1 MSQLQPLI
9 QLQQLA
15 EPLLNVQEMQF
26 WLDKAVAWGQAD
38 SPDTQRDTCLHLSRL
53 QDFLQQLLTHIN
65 NMSSTTETMK
75 RLPFL
80 GQFLGRLCWNPYV
93 TADATSR
100 RQLFQ
105 CLWGLYSE
113 HPGNAVE
120 RKANQWIQKV
130 LSQLATEED
139 DDAAQ
144 ALMKHMGVPPKEHHL
159 KVLRKMVAQLQENI
173 GKSCSSLGHINQ
185 GCSCDSILATSL
197 ACVPLVT
204 CPEAAPLIGALLQ
217 QPMTCVRA
225 ALSEDFLVALSSA
238 YSSQCLSLE
247 EKAVIS
253 LWYNNLSCLE
263 DAVLSLLE
271 CVLTNT
277 GSTPQKLKQRL
288 ARSLLPKACAQ
299 HCSVFL
305 VVNDIFR
312 SVLKQAERKG
322 SVKYLIQTFTSC
334 FLREL
339 ALLQHQTSVSLKATF
354 PQSPQSL
361 LVPLLT
367 LPSEMPQEAWRH
379 HLNWLSGSLQRL
391 TEEEEEGDGESSSSI
406 RGHHKV
412 FEAWFLLVQ
421 CAHWVQVA
429 VQLLVTSEPED
440 CGPLLWL
447 LTFYHHPTN
456 KGHHRTLQLVHAK
469 EAWDH
474 LRSLFLVS
482 ARPLPVDRLQSL
494 VTLLSPQPLQPS
506 PSPLLILNL
515 LVNFAV
521 FSQQSLSGS
530 TEILQVVHRS
540 DLVDEAACVLSSLEL
555 RLNEGRCSSSDANRV
570 HLRIKALQNT
580 LTHMHAASS
589 PAENQA
595 HTLRHSETGESTYSH
610 THTDAL
616 MHITT
621 QQ

>member
-1 MSQLQPLI
+1 MTQLQPLM
-9 QLQQLA
+9 QLQQTA
-15 EPLLNVQEMQF
+15 EPLLKVQEMQF

-38 SPDTQRDTCLHLSRL
+38 RPDTQKDTCLHLRRL
-53 QDFLQQLLTHIN
+53 RDFLQQLLTHIN

-93 TADATSR
+93 SADAISR
-100 RQLFQ
+100 RLMFQ

-130 LSQLATEED
+130 LCQLATEEED
-139 DDAAQ
+139 TAAQ
-144 ALMKHMGVPPKEHHL
+144 ALMKHTGVPSKEYHL
-159 KVLRKMVAQLQENI
+159 KVLRKRVALLQQNI
-173 GKSCSSLGHINQ
+173 GKSCRSLGDINQ
-185 GCSCDSILATSL
+185 RCSCDSILATSE
-197 ACVPLVT
+197 ACAPLVT
-204 CPEAAPLIGALLQ
+204 CPEAAPLIGAMLQ
-217 QPMTCVRA
+217 QPVTCVRA
-225 ALSEDFLVALSSA
+225 TLSEHFLEALSSA
-238 YSSQCLSLE
+238 YASQCLSLE
-247 EKAVIS
+247 EQTVVS
-253 LWYNNLSCLE
+253 LWHHNLSSLE
-263 DAVLSLLE
+263 EAVLSLLE
-271 CVLTNT
+271 CLPNRT
-277 GSTPQKLKQRL
+277 STPQRL
-288 ARSLLPKACAQ
+288 EQNVAQSLLPKASAQ
-299 HCSVFL
+299 HISIFL

-312 SVLKQAERKG
+312 SILKQTEG
-322 SVKYLIQTFTSC
+322 TQSVKYLIQSFTSC

-339 ALLQHQTSVSLKATF
+339 AQLKHQTSVPTKAFF

-391 TEEEEEGDGESSSSI
+391 TEEEEEGDGDSSSST
-406 RGHHKV
+406 RGHRKV

-429 VQLLVTSEPED
+429 VQLLVTLGPDD

-456 KGHHRTLQLVHAK
+456 RGHHRELQLVQARDVLDCLH
-469 EAWDH
+469 
-474 LRSLFLVS
+474 SLFLVL
-482 ARPLPVDRLQSL
+482 APPLPADRLQAL
-494 VTLLSPQPLQPS
+494 VARLSPQPQQPS
-506 PSPLLILNL
+506 LSPSLILNL

-521 FSQQSLSGS
+521 FFQRPLSAS
-530 TEILQVVHRS
+530 PDILQAVVDGS
-540 DLVDEAACVLSSLEL
+540 GLVEEAACVLSSLEL
-555 RLNEGRCSSSDANRV
+555 RLNEASCLSSDANRV

-595 HTLRHSETGESTYSH
+595 H
-610 THTDAL
+610 AL
-616 MHITT
+616 
-621 QQ
+621 

>member
-1 MSQLQPLI
+1 MSQLQPAI
-9 QLQQLA
+9 QLQSMA
-15 EPLLNVQEMQF
+15 EPLLNIQEMQF

-38 SPDTQRDTCLHLSRL
+38 SPDTQKDTCLHLNRL
-53 QDFLQQLLTHIN
+53 RDLLQQLLIHMN

-75 RLPFL
+75 TLPFL

-100 RQLFQ
+100 RLLFQ

-120 RKANQWIQKV
+120 RKANQWIRKV
-130 LSQLATEED
+130 LCQLATEED
-139 DDAAQ
+139 DAAAQ
-144 ALMKHMGVPPKEHHL
+144 ALMKHMGVPPKEYYL
-159 KVLRKMVAQLQENI
+159 KLLRKRVALLQQNV
-173 GKSCSSLGHINQ
+173 GKSCNSLGDINQ
-185 GCSCDSILATSL
+185 RCSCDSILATSE

-217 QPMTCVRA
+217 QPVTCVRA
-225 ALSEDFLVALSSA
+225 ALSGDFLDALSSA
-238 YSSQCLSLE
+238 YSSQCSSLE
-247 EKAVIS
+247 EQTVVS
-253 LWYNNLSCLE
+253 LWYHNLSSLE
-263 DAVLSLLE
+263 EAVLSQLE
-271 CVLTNT
+271 NAVTNT
-277 GSTPQKLKQRL
+277 GSTPETLEQQL
-288 ARSLLPKACAQ
+288 AQSLLPKACAQ
-299 HCSVFL
+299 HCSIFL
-305 VVNDIFR
+305 VVKDIFR
-312 SVLKQAERKG
+312 SILKQAEG
-322 SVKYLIQTFTSC
+322 AESVKHLIQTFTSC

-339 ALLQHQTSVSLKATF
+339 ALLQHQTSVSLKALF
-354 PQSPQSL
+354 PESPQSL
-361 LVPLLT
+361 LLPLLT

-391 TEEEEEGDGESSSSI
+391 TEEEEEGDGDSSSSTK
-406 RGHHKV
+406 RHHKV

-456 KGHHRTLQLVHAK
+456 RGHHRALQLVHAK

-474 LRSLFLVS
+474 LHSFFLIS
-482 ARPLPVDRLQSL
+482 AHPLPVDCLQSL
-494 VTLLSPQPLQPS
+494 VSLLSSTQPQQPS

-521 FSQQSLSGS
+521 FSQHSLSAS
-530 TEILQVVHRS
+530 TQILQTVVDQS
-540 DLVDEAACVLSSLEL
+540 GLVDEAACVLSSLQP
-555 RLNEGRCSSSDANRV
+555 RLNEGSCSSDDRNRV

-580 LTHMHAASS
+580 LMHS
-589 PAENQA
+589 
-595 HTLRHSETGESTYSH
+595 
-610 THTDAL
+610 
-616 MHITT
+616 I
-621 QQ
+621 